1 MPGSRKSKKH
11 ITRESNYLLNRSA
24 EDQNHLSVTNIK
36 QEESSMATNEAYQ
49 AKQFKRAVFKEY
61 PIKLSRCTSNF
72 MKATSRKPTG

>member
-36 QEESSMATNEAYQ
+36 QEELAMATNEAYQ
-49 AKQFKRAVFKEY
+49 AKQFKLRGLQGF
-61 PIKLSRCTSNF
+61 PIKLSRCTSNS